1 MTITEILLS
10 DNKSLIAALFFAIV
24 VISFIYIIG
33 TRNLYIYKDRV
44 YGLSSKI
51 NMILCFLLPSFW
63 IFLTLIAYFFSQPY
77 DLNRTQKQYIRNEEK
92 AVIFDILNYM
102 HRVNIFFIPGYF
114 AYLFFRYPNSY
125 FKEIGYFSSNNISE
139 DLYDEIGVL
148 IDSNISQLNSTLDQ
162 IPEKEGYG
170 YYDIKINYFIAVQ
183 TNETLPIS
191 VKMKPYTFL
200 IIIPIILITKL
211 KNGIISVKEF
221 NCLLAHEMGHIMN
234 LDGRVLTTIKSF
246 FESKIHY
253 YVIINFI
260 IIQLLLAV
268 AYHLFGWVSYF
279 GLSLYQKLI
288 LIFNNLYSL
297 FLIILV
303 PYYSWFLLAYIIYLV
318 LMFQVDLRE
327 LLADTQA
334 TYLIDKNDL
343 IETIK
348 KYGNKRKIRKR
359 VNYLLTEKFL
369 SSTDR
374 IKASPFN
381 HYIVTALI
389 LFLTMFFYHKLF
401 SAIFFKRIGIY
412 FLIDVYLFS
421 FILIALNN
429 EYVFYLSKSKLK
441 ELIISSLTF
450 GLSGNGIKFT
460 DIFKIHLKNLIVGFP
475 LLLSVFLLIFP
486 LSEISLSQ
494 IFFVDLY
501 TVFMVLPSLCL
512 LVYIKHTTSSW
523 FIWGDYKQKG

>member
-1 MTITEILLS
+1 M
-10 DNKSLIAALFFAIV
+10 V
-24 VISFIYIIG
+24 
-33 TRNLYIYKDRV
+33 
-44 YGLSSKI
+44 
-51 NMILCFLLPSFW
+51 
-63 IFLTLIAYFFSQPY
+63 
-77 DLNRTQKQYIRNEEK
+77 
-92 AVIFDILNYM
+92 
-102 HRVNIFFIPGYF
+102 
-114 AYLFFRYPNSY
+114 
-125 FKEIGYFSSNNISE
+125 
-139 DLYDEIGVL
+139 
-148 IDSNISQLNSTLDQ
+148 
-162 IPEKEGYG
+162 
-170 YYDIKINYFIAVQ
+170 
-183 TNETLPIS
+183 
-191 VKMKPYTFL
+191 
-200 IIIPIILITKL
+200 
-211 KNGIISVKEF
+211 
-221 NCLLAHEMGHIMN
+221 IMN

-412 FLIDVYLFS
+412 FIIDVLLFS

-429 EYVFYLSKSKLK
+429 EYLFYVSKPQLT
-441 ELIISSLTF
+441 EL
-450 GLSGNGIKFT
+450 
-460 DIFKIHLKNLIVGFP
+460 
-475 LLLSVFLLIFP
+475 
-486 LSEISLSQ
+486 
-494 IFFVDLY
+494 
-501 TVFMVLPSLCL
+501 
-512 LVYIKHTTSSW
+512 
-523 FIWGDYKQKG
+523 